1 MWKRFYPESHCG
13 IHVHTDAPVHHGDVA
28 GVDVDAD
35 AVSRLGISGTTDG
48 VQTLEGT
55 GEAASGE
62 GTWTVSRE
70 ACRIRQLTHGDKVH
84 FSFSGFGDGEG
95 QPPQLGESKN
105 KSVPF
110 NTNKPQR
117 TSEEHVVRCCIVKY
131 TVDSPVA
138 MTTYC
143 RPVTVCCTF

>member
-1 MWKRFYPESHCG
+1 MCG
-13 IHVHTDAPVHHGDVA
+13 NASILKATVGYTDAPVHHGDVA

-62 GTWTVSRE
+62 EAWTVSKE
-70 ACRIRQLTHGDKVH
+70 ACGIRQLTHGDKVH

-95 QPPQLGESKN
+95 QPPQLGESRKKKRTFQHKQASKN
-105 KSVPF
+105 L
-110 NTNKPQR
+110 
-117 TSEEHVVRCCIVKY
+117 
-131 TVDSPVA
+131 
-138 MTTYC
+138 
-143 RPVTVCCTF
+143 